1 VSGRSNYFWFG
12 SVFIYKNQSNQKKID
27 LEPNR
32 NRPKPTGFDLIFA
45 SQNQKTYVIFWL
57 CNELRNWF
65 LMDF

>member
-1 VSGRSNYFWFG
+1 VIIFGLVWFL
-12 SVFIYKNQSNQKKID
+12 FIKINQIRKKID